1 MCNPYRA
8 LEITIDKCPGNSND
22 VDHCDFF
29 PKVYF
34 YAPYKNLHCGIC
46 NGMGMA
52 VMKGEHGGIEEEEEK
67 LVSNSL
73 VWYPLLRS
81 LFSVSDD
88 YEDMEFNPLMN
99 PICSSDQIYDPFHEI
114 CRNITCFPGKYLSH
128 GEKCIPLFSVTK
140 NLRYNLDIEFKGIS
154 KYKISE
160 ENIQDLITDLIPFRI
175 KKTVKLTQNIY
186 FNIFRMEY
194 VESDGKFHGWMHST
208 IFINESVHRLNT
220 ERSLLRFT
228 ETNFEHIFNDTFILF
243 DLKNK
248 YLSIGKKNSNI
259 TELSAEK
266 DRYSNSNYGLSWY
279 HIFQYR
285 AVHIT
290 NALMCKQVEFKFE
303 EYDFD
308 SIPNVVFL
316 KSSDISLPAVNA
328 DISENGTL
336 R

>member
-186 FNIFRMEY
+186 FNIFRMDTSLADSEQENRIWRSTMPRDLKLRFFIAT
-194 VESDGKFHGWMHST
+194 VESILLYGCEIWTLTVAQEKSLDGTYTENATSLELLPSSRAQRT
-208 IFINESVHRLNT
+208 ITGTFGPK
-220 ERSLLRFT
+220 LRT
-228 ETNFEHIFNDTFILF
+228 LRRMKTQGHIFRHT
-243 DLKNK
+243 
-248 YLSIGKKNSNI
+248 
-259 TELSAEK
+259 
-266 DRYSNSNYGLSWY
+266 
-279 HIFQYR
+279 
-285 AVHIT
+285 
-290 NALMCKQVEFKFE
+290 
-303 EYDFD
+303 
-308 SIPNVVFL
+308 
-316 KSSDISLPAVNA
+316 
-328 DISENGTL
+328 
-336 R
+336 